1 MQGRRGVRNSVA
13 VFYRLSKF
21 KELKGESSAKYK
33 KCSSDS
39 SVGAATKLGDRIL
52 RVALQRRDG
61 SALNLVAWHGCH
73 DEAKFA
79 TQMDVMDDLAESGC
93 AALVLADV
101 NRRLSVAHA
110 SRASPLGLGDKRWAD
125 FVGWDDDAGV
135 RERMGALQ
143 IRLVPMLDESEAAA
157 TRWATVGGAAQW
169 SILDRCVE
177 MGGERRRWKLDEII
191 QPEIGGEIDV
201 GVSDHAAV
209 CFERVGV
216 VRGEAGERKPTIPN
230 VRRWTAAQ
238 LSRYEELMRGAHE
251 RVMDECRGDEAIR
264 MQLMDAEIM
273 GAAELV
279 ELEAE
284 ERRAKKMH
292 SDDDNHSLR
301 LRWLWRLRRLY
312 SVCTHKEAA
321 KGFNWMR
328 HPRCELRHEVA
339 YFESLNV
346 GSADFW
352 LAMVRRCRREVA
364 FYTKVCDEDR
374 ARAAKLLKQ
383 VAASEAEEDP
393 LARAK
398 LAFDMMRGKWAGSDK
413 LSMVAVGDDPEAGF
427 VTDPAGVRKEA
438 AAIGLA
444 AQIEYLEGNCAPD
457 GAFDAFLEHFSEKF
471 DELPAPD
478 GSKFNLEELLTFDLF
493 EDELYRHARYK
504 AVGAKVGGA
513 LSSLELI
520 RRLGRDEREAYFAV
534 AKQCILERKFPEHWQ
549 QMVYV
554 LLAKK
559 HGDQRKLRK
568 RREIALMDQTLKLM
582 LKCVKRLSFDRMVG
596 RTGED
601 NHGWVPGHGALNAA
615 LMMDVIL
622 GQAREL
628 RHSIYI
634 LFLDLKQFF
643 PAIKRKQRTA
653 AEYFIGL
660 PHEVVRLAK
669 AVFERM
675 TAKFDTAHGLS
686 DSFDILGGDLMGCVL
701 SPSHARCLLTSISV
715 AIAAVS
721 SGVRVWGCDRRA
733 RHVAQTMMADDWA
746 GFNTTEES
754 LQAQWAVWVD
764 YAMASGSPIG
774 VAGLE
779 KTVVTA
785 ARFTNGK
792 WVDVPVKL
800 KIPRGSGGFEDLPE
814 VVPQLPLH
822 EAYPHMGILRSI
834 CGGRHHMR
842 KKLRKGVAALVSKV
856 RKVKFDKGQHIQC
869 ANCLKGSYVGYYA
882 AAYGLTMAEAEELE
896 KIWRAVFRM
905 VFKVHPSTPTA
916 HFYGGRVD
924 VVADP
929 LHGRHVIV
937 DAVGALYST
946 CRRALASPEDSPERA
961 LARSALARRARKWG
975 CTRATYEWLG
985 SRQHLDAAVVM
996 EREMETGAM
1005 AVEAFDFFILYTAWL
1020 SRQDTAIFQERAERG
1035 EKPAP
1040 LRNAMSVEHD
1050 RDEWGEAFFQ
1060 DEHSAWVG
1068 GSSMQLHAALN
1079 ESPPAVLLLAGVT
1092 RVEHLC
1098 KPAALG
1104 EGAHDFDF
1112 LTFTEFTKAWELP
1125 KSKKVFA
1132 AYEETCDK
1140 LRGRFAETAPWF
1152 CGEHRMV
1159 QPMVRPRTSRQLW
1172 DGVKMIG
1179 PNVGTRDGWP
1189 VGDGCQARR
1198 GNDAFTVLLR
1208 QARVDGLTV
1217 SRERWAEALQQ
1228 SYPGVTKRRAV
1239 EWWDGAPTDV
1249 DRHGTI
1255 LVHVWPGAE
1264 HRTGGGS
1271 RVLGRRP
1278 VGDGVAAGEEERRRE
1293 AGRWSVNADGDL
1305 LVDGAVAEEE
1315 EADGV
1320 PCIKLL
1326 VVATKDLKAEG
1337 DAEVDRGTEVT
1348 IRSAGEWAIH
1358 VESTRR
1364 TLEEWKELH
1373 ALYDIQVAAATDGG
1387 RQLDEHGHPVA
1398 SAAGYTSE
1406 GLIVGG
1412 GLDPERYPSSYECE
1426 LRALI
1431 DVVKSWP
1438 DGKRALLAVDARSPV
1453 MAVAKFREAHVNK
1466 RAEYYQDDML
1476 DELLRELERME
1487 IVVFYWLKGHS
1498 GAVANEMADL
1508 QATRMLE
1515 EAPMHEGDRPK
1526 RRHASLTFA
1535 FDRRPFR
1542 WAAERITRHVRERL
1556 QRRST
1561 RSVWRDGNDWTLR
1574 WGKGQA
1580 KQRRILQAVQTRRL
1594 LLGDEAY
1601 YEGACGARAAAVRCA
1616 CGRGACSS
1624 EHWMF
1629 DCCLPAAEEQ
1639 RGLVADAVEELGS
1652 MLASEGKQHRPTE
1665 VTATVLRGRA
1675 GENGALRQT
1684 AFRWLV
1690 GCIPEPEGAG
1700 KEARSA
1706 ASRALVA
1713 GANSWRTASA
1723 HYRETKEQF
1732 LKDEKDR
1739 TRAYRLVDRLRM
1751 LVALRGPCAEG
1762 MLTRERRDAVV
1773 EACRRG
1779 NGLAAGGGGLHFT
1792 WRQELAAVEG
1802 RHARRLG
1809 CAGDWLLCAAEWGAA
1824 TKLVRAIRGWR
1835 RRLGQWEAR
1844 EEECALRGFRRWGLA
1859 VSRCP
1864 DVGAERRKEQ
1874 RIAAR
1879 LAREAKARDKKRQA
1893 AHFAMI
1899 MGIEGDGNIT
1909 LASGLEDVDVD
1920 FNRRR
1925 RTNWRAPGRR
1935 NRRRKR
1941 RKGEDGDERRRPGG
1955 SNGEEQSSDESEDS
1969 DSRSDDGADE
1979 SGSEGGFE
1987 VNEGDD
1993 GDGGDGGTEGVVV
2006 GDIIRIWWVDEGV
2019 WFRCRVVGMGRAGR
2033 VARVRYLVDER
2044 WGDYYHALD
2053 EVTWE
2058 AWSVGGEVDPKE
2070 AEYDLD
2076 TWVEP
2081 IDHEAAVAAEGGRGR
2096 RERGGGGGGQGDGGG
2111 GAGSE
2116 SGASAAGRD
2125 EEGDGGGS
2133 GQTTT
2138 GSGDTSTGE
2147 TRSRVVDQ
2155 FDWVVRAAPKG
2166 VGLKKRKALLRALAE
2181 AWSAIAQ
2188 EDGEE
2193 RPVARRMAIYRA
2205 MKGTMAPKQVA
2216 TELKTLA
2223 REGLVV
2229 VDGDGVRC
2237 GAEKETHAAA
2247 TDDTAAAESVAS
2259 ADGAGGARRVAK
2271 RGREGA
2277 EGHDTGEM
2285 SDEIEETRDGPTGA
2299 GRESRGRRRRR
2310 TTGSYEESEQES
2322 DSSGADDWT

>member
-1 MQGRRGVRNSVA
+1 M
-13 VFYRLSKF
+13 
-21 KELKGESSAKYK
+21 
-33 KCSSDS
+33 
-39 SVGAATKLGDRIL
+39 
-52 RVALQRRDG
+52 
-61 SALNLVAWHGCH
+61 
-73 DEAKFA
+73 
-79 TQMDVMDDLAESGC
+79 
-93 AALVLADV
+93 
-101 NRRLSVAHA
+101 
-110 SRASPLGLGDKRWAD
+110 
-125 FVGWDDDAGV
+125 
-135 RERMGALQ
+135 
-143 IRLVPMLDESEAAA
+143 
-157 TRWATVGGAAQW
+157 
-169 SILDRCVE
+169 
-177 MGGERRRWKLDEII
+177 
-191 QPEIGGEIDV
+191 
-201 GVSDHAAV
+201 
-209 CFERVGV
+209 FE
-216 VRGEAGERKPTIPN
+216 E
-230 VRRWTAAQ
+230 
-238 LSRYEELMRGAHE
+238 
-251 RVMDECRGDEAIR
+251 
-264 MQLMDAEIM
+264 
-273 GAAELV
+273 
-279 ELEAE
+279 
-284 ERRAKKMH
+284 
-292 SDDDNHSLR
+292 
-301 LRWLWRLRRLY
+301 
-312 SVCTHKEAA
+312 
-321 KGFNWMR
+321 
-328 HPRCELRHEVA
+328 
-339 YFESLNV
+339 
-346 GSADFW
+346 
-352 LAMVRRCRREVA
+352 
-364 FYTKVCDEDR
+364 
-374 ARAAKLLKQ
+374 
-383 VAASEAEEDP
+383 
-393 LARAK
+393 
-398 LAFDMMRGKWAGSDK
+398 
-413 LSMVAVGDDPEAGF
+413 
-427 VTDPAGVRKEA
+427 
-438 AAIGLA
+438 
-444 AQIEYLEGNCAPD
+444 
-457 GAFDAFLEHFSEKF
+457 
-471 DELPAPD
+471 
-478 GSKFNLEELLTFDLF
+478 
-493 EDELYRHARYK
+493 ELYRHARYK

-520 RRLGRDEREAYFAV
+520 RRLGRGEREAYFAV

-554 LLAKK
+554 LLTKK
-559 HGDQRKLRK
+559 HGDQRRLRK

-628 RHSIYI
+628 KHSIYI

-643 PAIKRKQRTA
+643 PAIKRQQRTA

-660 PHEVVRLAK
+660 PQEVVRLAK

-686 DSFDILGGDLMGCVL
+686 DSFGILGGDLMGCVL
-701 SPSHARCLLTSISV
+701 SPSHARCLLTSVSV

-785 ARFTNGK
+785 ARFTEGK

-800 KIPRGSGGFEDLPE
+800 KIPRGSGGFDDLPE
-814 VVPQLPLH
+814 VVPQLPLL

-916 HFYGGRVD
+916 HFYGGKAE
-924 VVADP
+924 VVADS

-996 EREMETGAM
+996 EREMESGAM

-1020 SRQDTAIFQERAERG
+1020 TQQDAAIFQEKAGRG
-1035 EKPAP
+1035 ERPTP

-1068 GSSMQLHAALN
+1068 GSSRQLHAVLN
-1079 ESPPAVLLLAGVT
+1079 ESPPALLLLAGVT

-1098 KPAALG
+1098 KPAVLG
-1104 EGAHDFDF
+1104 EGAHDFEF

-1125 KSKKVFA
+1125 KSKRVFA
-1132 AYEETCDK
+1132 AYEETCGK
-1140 LRGRFAETAPWF
+1140 LRDRYAETAPWF

-1159 QPMVRPRTSRQLW
+1159 QSMVRPRTSRQLW

-1179 PNVGTRDGWP
+1179 PNVGARDGWP

-1198 GNDAFTVLLR
+1198 GNDAFAGLLR
-1208 QARVDGLTV
+1208 QARTDGIAV
-1217 SRERWAEALQQ
+1217 SRERWAAALQQ
-1228 SYPGVTKRRAV
+1228 SYPGVAKRRAV

-1264 HRTGGGS
+1264 HRTGAGS

-1278 VGDGVAAGEEERRRE
+1278 VSDGVAAGEEERRRE
-1293 AGRWSVNADGDL
+1293 AGRWSVSADGDL
-1305 LVDGAVAEEE
+1305 LVDGAAAEEG

-1326 VVATKDLKAEG
+1326 AVATEDLKAEG
-1337 DAEVDRGTEVT
+1337 DVEVDHRKEVT

-1387 RQLDEHGHPVA
+1387 RQLDEHGHWVA

-1412 GLDPERYPSSYECE
+1412 GLDPELYPSSYECE

-1438 DGKRALLAVDARSPV
+1438 DGRRALLAIDARSPV

-1515 EAPMHEGDRPK
+1515 EAPVDEGERPK

-1556 QRRST
+1556 QCKST
-1561 RSVWRDGNDWTLR
+1561 RSVWRDGGDWTLR
-1574 WGKGQA
+1574 WGRGQA
-1580 KQRRILQAVQTRRL
+1580 KRRRILQAVQTKRL

-1601 YEGACGARAAAVRCA
+1601 YEGACGARAAAVRCG
-1616 CGRGACSS
+1616 CGHGACSS

-1629 DCCLPAAEEQ
+1629 DCCLPVAKEQ
-1639 RGLVADAVEELGS
+1639 RSLVADAVEELGS

-1665 VTATVLRGRA
+1665 VTVMVLRGRA
-1675 GENGALRQT
+1675 GANGELRQT

-1690 GCIPEPEGAG
+1690 GCIPKPEGAG
-1700 KEARSA
+1700 EEARSA
-1706 ASRALVA
+1706 ASRALGA
-1713 GANSWRTASA
+1713 SANSWRTASA

-1739 TRAYRLVDRLRM
+1739 ARAYRLVDRLRL
-1751 LVALRGPCAEG
+1751 LVALRGPCAG
-1762 MLTRERRDAVV
+1762 GVPTRAQRAAVV
-1773 EACRRG
+1773 EASRRG
-1779 NGLAAGGGGLHFT
+1779 NGLAAGGGGSHFT

-1809 CAGDWLLCAAEWGAA
+1809 CASDWLLCAAEWGAA

-1835 RRLGQWEAR
+1835 RRSGRWEAR
-1844 EEECALRGFRRWGLA
+1844 EEEGALRGFRSWGLA

-1909 LASGLEDVDVD
+1909 LASGLEDVVVD
-1920 FNRRR
+1920 FSRRR
-1925 RTNWRAPGRR
+1925 RANWRAPGRR

-1941 RKGEDGDERRRPGG
+1941 RKGDDGNGRRRA
-1955 SNGEEQSSDESEDS
+1955 SECSGEERSSDDSEDS
-1969 DSRSDDGADE
+1969 DSRSDDGDDG
-1979 SGSEGGFE
+1979 SGSDAGFE

-1993 GDGGDGGTEGVVV
+1993 GDGGEGGTEGVVV
-2006 GDIIRIWWVDEGV
+2006 GDVIRIWWVDEGV

-2033 VARVRYLVDER
+2033 VARVRYLVDDR
-2044 WGDYYHALD
+2044 WGDFYHDLS

-2081 IDHEAAVAAEGGRGR
+2081 VDHEAAVAAEGGRVR
-2096 RERGGGGGGQGDGGG
+2096 RGRGGGGGEQGDGDG
-2111 GAGSE
+2111 GAGPGS
-2116 SGASAAGRD
+2116 SASTAGRY
-2125 EEGDGGGS
+2125 EVGDGGGS
-2133 GQTTT
+2133 GRTTT
-2138 GSGDTSTGE
+2138 GSGDTSTGG
-2147 TRSRVVDQ
+2147 TRSRAVDQ
-2155 FDWVVRAAPKG
+2155 FDWVVRAAPRG
-2166 VGLKKRKALLRALAE
+2166 AGLKKRKALLKALAG
-2181 AWSAIAQ
+2181 AWTTAAQ
-2188 EDGEE
+2188 ESGEDK
-2193 RPVARRMAIYRA
+2193 PAAQRMAVYRV
-2205 MKGTMAPKQVA
+2205 MKGTMTPKQVA

-2223 REGLVV
+2223 RVGLVV
-2229 VDGDGVRC
+2229 VDGDGIRC
-2237 GAEKETHAAA
+2237 GAERETHAAA

-2259 ADGAGGARRVAK
+2259 VDGAGGARRVVK

-2277 EGHDTGEM
+2277 EGHDTSEM
-2285 SDEIEETRDGPTGA
+2285 SDEIEEVHDGSTG
-2299 GRESRGRRRRR
+2299 GRRESRGRRRRR
-2310 TTGSYEESEQES
+2310 TTESYAESEQES